1 MSLTR
6 AARLSISR
14 LPHTTITIGA
24 QAGDHPI
31 GDKHNAPAA
40 TTITTIRPTMRHELL
55 PPQRDDSS
63 ASMFINKLRSSLND
77 ELNLIDHDGPQSLK
91 ANLGVD
97 VRF

>member
-6 AARLSISR
+6 PARLSIFR

-31 GDKHNAPAA
+31 GDKHNAPAT
-40 TTITTIRPTMRHELL
+40 TTITTIRSTMRHELL

-63 ASMFINKLRSSLND
+63 ASMASLND
-77 ELNLIDHDGPQSLK
+77 ELNLIDHNGPQSLR
-91 ANLGVD
+91 ANLGTD